1 MGIKLLAASVV
12 SHKYVIKKYYGIHSF
27 HGLIKSLKSLS
38 TVIPAKAG
46 IQ

>member
-1 MGIKLLAASVV
+1 VTIRPCTVDAQGRIVTGWRTQSIP
-12 SHKYVIKKYYGIHSF
+12 ST
-27 HGLIKSLKSLS
+27 LS

>member
-1 MGIKLLAASVV
+1 MASSVV
-12 SHKYVIKKYYGIHSF
+12 SQKYGIKKYYGIHSF
-27 HGLIKSLKSLS
+27 HRLIKSLKSLS